1 MAPGDLRIVVISRVG
16 DGGGEVLRVRF
27 RSCEQVALANAR
39 VGGAAEMSV
48 QIWLQK

>member
-16 DGGGEVLRVRF
+16 DGEVLRVRF